1 MIQDLPHVEYN
12 KKRKTGYSQQEYDE
26 CVAAN
31 LEIERKYLESQKEET
46 INLTELMQ
54 NS

>member
-1 MIQDLPHVEYN
+1 MIQDLPHVEYK
-12 KKRKTGYSQQEYDE
+12 KKRKTGYSQQEYDK

-31 LEIERKYLESQKEET
+31 LEIERKYLESQKDQE